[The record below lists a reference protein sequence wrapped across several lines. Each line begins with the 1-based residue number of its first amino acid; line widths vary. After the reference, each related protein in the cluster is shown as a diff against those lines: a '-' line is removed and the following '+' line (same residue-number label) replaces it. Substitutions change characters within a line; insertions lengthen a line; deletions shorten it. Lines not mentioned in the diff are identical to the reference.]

1 MFISFIYMFRATM
14 CPSSGETTVFMRH
27 LVLVILKQVDSLKLQ
42 VRMSYNEGYYL
53 QASDM

>member
-1 MFISFIYMFRATM
+1 MNIKFIFSIFINLYMFQVTT

-42 VRMSYNEGYYL
+42 GLML
-53 QASDM
+53 